1 MSDGGASGGFDSGSS
16 GGGFDSGSFGGGGF
30 DSGSPSFDPGPS
42 GGIDHHGLHGVHGV
56 HGHGIPGMH
65 DADSPLW
72 MHEQQMRHHR
82 AQRSGGSLPTSPV
95 GIVVFVL
102 FAIVALVVFSNIAS
116 SADEVYPGVPSSE
129 VFDGG
134 SGDVPFDLPEE
145 P

>member
-1 MSDGGASGGFDSGSS
+1 MSDGGAS
-16 GGGFDSGSFGGGGF
+16 GGFDSGSFGGGGF

-129 VFDGG
+129 VFDDG

>member
-30 DSGSPSFDPGPS
+30 DSGSPSFDPGPA
-42 GGIDHHGLHGVHGV
+42 GGIDHHGMHGTHGVHD
-56 HGHGIPGMH
+56 HGIPGMH
-65 DADSPLW
+65 GAESPLW

-82 AQRSGGSLPTSPV
+82 AQRSGSSLPTSPV
-95 GIVVFVL
+95 GIVLFVVI
-102 FAIVALVVFSNIAS
+102 AIIALVVFSNIAS
-116 SADEVYPGVPSSE
+116 RSTEVHPGVPSSE
-129 VFDGG
+129 VFDDG

>member
-30 DSGSPSFDPGPS
+30 DSGSPSFDPGAT
-42 GGIDHHGLHGVHGV
+42 GGIDPHGMHGVHGM
-56 HGHGIPGMH
+56 HG
-65 DADSPLW
+65 ADSPLW

-82 AQRSGGSLPTSPV
+82 SRRSGGSLPTSPV
-95 GIVVFVL
+95 GIVLFVVV
-102 FAIVALVVFSNIAS
+102 AIIALVVFSNIAS
-116 SADEVYPGVPSSE
+116 RSTEVYPGVPSSE